1 MSSMR
6 ELSSLIVSMDEI
18 IGKLNSFFT
27 DSVILRMDYHIQALG
42 SEVEGLTE
50 FSSGE
55 LSGQAFSKICVDHA
69 FREVLEAELKQGYFA
84 DISTSF
90 LTRSNKPVSVS
101 ISGFYLG
108 MISDI
113 NGYIILK
120 VKLQEDNAFLK
131 QELITKKRELDTF
144 IYRAAHDLR
153 GPLATIKGLVN
164 LLKIR
169 QSEKEVDE
177 LTQLIE
183 IHANKLDDRLFK
195 LLYLSDAHSEGE
207 NCEGVIDFSVLK
219 GVLEKTLVDNFQ
231 LDHAIFEFISLEQSF
246 KGINESRLAQLLNN
260 VLLYVIGLPVATVGK
275 EGKISIAI
283 SFEALAT
290 KLKIK
295 IRATGFKV
303 SAKTKEII
311 CQPISL
317 YNDILNYPFL
327 FNYYVAQ
334 REAKQLSGAL
344 HVDFIEENE
353 QTLSLTVPVNSSLAA
368 KADKN
373 SFPEGVPGRAGKPI
387 QINTSQKNSNNNIL

>member
-1 MSSMR
+1 MSSIR

-27 DSVILRMDYHIQALG
+27 DSVILRMDYRIQSLG
-42 SEVEGLTE
+42 SEVEALTE

-55 LSGQAFSKICVDHA
+55 LSGQAFSKICVDHT
-69 FREVLEAELKQGYFA
+69 FREILENELRHGYFT
-84 DISTSF
+84 DVSTNF
-90 LTRSNKPVSVS
+90 LTRNNKSVSVS

-120 VKLQEDNAFLK
+120 IKLLENNAFLK

-169 QSEKEVDE
+169 QSEREVDE
-177 LTQLIE
+177 LTTLIE

-195 LLYLSDAHSEGE
+195 LLYLADENSESE
-207 NCEGVIDFSVLK
+207 NCNGVIDFPVLK
-219 GVLEKTLVDNFQ
+219 RALEKTLIDNFQ
-231 LDHAIFEFISLEQSF
+231 LDHAVFELTPLEQSF
-246 KGINESRLAQLLNN
+246 KGINENRLAQLLSN
-260 VLLYVIGLPVATVGK
+260 VLLYIIGLPVATVGK
-275 EGKISIAI
+275 EGKISIAMN
-283 SFEALAT
+283 FEALTT
-290 KLKIK
+290 KLKVRIK
-295 IRATGFKV
+295 AKGFLT
-303 SAKTKEII
+303 SEKTREIM

-334 REAKQLSGAL
+334 REAKQLGGAL
-344 HVDFIEENE
+344 RVDFLQENE
-353 QTLSLTVPVNSSLAA
+353 QILLLSIPVNSSLAS
-368 KADKN
+368 KTDKTG
-373 SFPEGVPGRAGKPI
+373 SSDVPPRHK
-387 QINTSQKNSNNNIL
+387 TKH